1 MISLHRLYRQELIVG
16 YQAQILNK
24 RRLMFSRVDLS
35 AEQRYASSM
44 VLGLVDKI
52 ECIVRGSC
60 RTAQYAY
67 NQ

>member
-1 MISLHRLYRQELIVG
+1 MISLHRLYRQELIVRN
-16 YQAQILNK
+16 QAQILNK
-24 RRLMFSRVDLS
+24 RQLMFGRVDLS